1 MAVKK
6 EGVVADDNSV
16 GRKLRKVVFAVSQAF
31 CAFSFIRLL
40 RKKLISCALLALLT
54 MLLLCIPML
63 VERYMNCHI
72 CLPVY
77 LFLMVYA
84 MGSLLGDGYD
94 LYHLTKWW
102 DKFMHLS
109 SGVLFAMFGAFL
121 MHRMSNG
128 IQQPILLKALFA
140 VLFSVAIAA
149 IWEIFEYAADMI
161 FHADMQNDTLI
172 HEINSY
178 LIGPKMGQI
187 GHIEQIN
194 SVQINGQMMQGYI
207 DIGLIDTMRDM
218 IIETLGAVVYAVV
231 FALDRDKHPIF
242 QPLSMESKTA

>member
-1 MAVKK
+1 
-6 EGVVADDNSV
+6 
-16 GRKLRKVVFAVSQAF
+16 
-31 CAFSFIRLL
+31 
-40 RKKLISCALLALLT
+40 
-54 MLLLCIPML
+54 
-63 VERYMNCHI
+63 
-72 CLPVY
+72 
-77 LFLMVYA
+77 
-84 MGSLLGDGYD
+84 
-94 LYHLTKWW
+94 
-102 DKFMHLS
+102 
-109 SGVLFAMFGAFL
+109 